1 VSMVGRIGLLVILW
15 LLAWGDIS
23 VANIVSGVAV
33 AALLLL
39 AFPVRGR
46 GDGSVGLNVGG
57 ALRLAGYVVAQLV
70 VSNLIM
76 TREILRRR
84 PGGHS
89 GVLAYRLEHPS
100 EQVLTLM
107 TSIISLSPGT
117 MTVDVASDSTTVY
130 VHFFNLGDI
139 EAARASLARLERLV
153 AGAIIPRPMLAID
166 ESEKQN

>member
-1 VSMVGRIGLLVILW
+1 MVARVGLLVILW
-15 LLAWGDIS
+15 LLAWGEIT

-33 AALLLL
+33 AVLLLI

-46 GDGSVGLNVGG
+46 SDGSVGLNVGG
-57 ALRLAGYVVAQLV
+57 AVRLAAYVVAQLV

-84 PGGHS
+84 VGGQP
-89 GVLAYRLEHPS
+89 GVLAYRLRHPS

-117 MTVDVASDSTTVY
+117 MTVDVATDSTTVY

-139 EAARASLARLERLV
+139 EDARAGLARLERLV
-153 AGAIIPRPMLAID
+153 ASAIIPRPMLVID
-166 ESEKQN
+166 ESDTEH

>member
-1 VSMVGRIGLLVILW
+1 MVGRVGLLVILW
-15 LLAWGDIS
+15 LLAWGEIT

-33 AALLLL
+33 AALLLI
-39 AFPVRGR
+39 AFPVRGG

-57 ALRLAGYVVAQLV
+57 SLRLAGYVVAQLV

-84 PGGHS
+84 PSGHS
-89 GVLAYRLEHPS
+89 GVIAYRLRHPS

-153 AGAIIPRPMLAID
+153 AGAIIPRPMLAKD